1 MYEAT
6 YSTRHTEFE
15 NKGGDQKTHDL
26 QKITIYQFC
35 GKAWTSHFYQAFPD
49 SVPPSSVRTTGAK
62 ERGRKHTQDLGH
74 YR

>member
-1 MYEAT
+1 MT
-6 YSTRHTEFE
+6 SRR
-15 NKGGDQKTHDL
+15 L
-26 QKITIYQFC
+26 LIYQFYV
-35 GKAWTSHFYQAFPD
+35 GKAWMIPISYQALPD